1 MVGASVHKD
10 ETMRFLQL
18 SGVVHLEPVVPL
30 AGDFEK
36 QASAA
41 LMHLRRIAQIE
52 QTVTR
57 YSRYGQRIAADC
69 PDETLSAYVEE
80 TLAALQDVQNRL
92 QVLRRLAD
100 ELAPW
105 GDFDIAGLRT
115 LAKSGTHVQRWSMER
130 KKSIDLN
137 VPKGVFAEIISEK
150 QGLLFFTISLEGPID
165 IPSAAP
171 LPLPEM
177 RLADLHSETER
188 LKAEEETLIA
198 RLAGVALRADTLKTQ
213 VTAALNEARY
223 LEQMGTLYAEEYLF
237 GLQGW
242 IPADLTTDFLQR
254 IETQNI
260 PLQVEVREAL
270 PDEEPPVLLKN
281 NWFVDRIEPLLRMY
295 GLPKYRD
302 LDPSAFFAPFMIAFF
317 GICLGDAGYGVIMY
331 LAAHW
336 IGRRLGD
343 KVEGLPQVVKLCK
356 AFAVATFIFGLLTG
370 SIFGYNFQNRQ
381 WIIIDVA
388 TDVGDPML
396 FFYLALGMGVLQL
409 SVSYILGIIQAG
421 SLPERLA
428 KIGVIGIFWGGLF
441 LVIRNIWFADPARL
455 INEILFQGG
464 CGLLILGTVLTLL
477 FSSTHKNWFI
487 RIGLG
492 LWGMYGMTGL
502 IGDLLSYARL
512 FGLGIATSAIGAVIN
527 QLAGMAMD
535 AAGAIVGSVIAVVIL
550 VGGHIFNLLLGML
563 GSTVHSARLHFVEA
577 FKSFFS
583 GGGIEYKPLKIERG

>member
-1 MVGASVHKD
+1 
-10 ETMRFLQL
+10 MRFLQQ
-18 SGVVHLEPVVPL
+18 SGVVHLEPVVAL
-30 AGDFEK
+30 AGDSEE

-41 LMHLRRIAQIE
+41 ILRLRRIVQIE
-52 QTVTR
+52 KAIDR
-57 YSRYGQRIAADC
+57 YSRHEQRIAPDI
-69 PDETLSAYVEE
+69 PDEALSAYAEK
-80 TLAALQDVQNRL
+80 TLTALQDVQNRMQAL
-92 QVLRRLAD
+92 TRLAD
-100 ELAPW
+100 DLAPW
-105 GDFDIAGLRT
+105 GDFDIAGLRA
-115 LAKSGTHVQRWSMER
+115 LEKGGAHVQRWSMER
-130 KKSIDLN
+130 KKNVDLG
-137 VPKGVFAEIISEK
+137 VPEGVFVEIVSEK
-150 QGLLFFTISLEGPID
+150 QSLLFFTISLEGAID
-165 IPSAAP
+165 IPGASP

-177 RLADLHSETER
+177 RLADVRSELEQR
-188 LKAEEETLIA
+188 RAEEETLIA
-198 RLAGVALRADTLKTQ
+198 RLAGVAHQADKLKTQ

-223 LEQMGTLYAEEYLF
+223 LEQVGTLYAEESLF

-242 IPADLTTDFLQR
+242 IPDDLTANFLRQ
-254 IETQNI
+254 IETQSL

-270 PDEEPPVLLKN
+270 PGEEPPVLLKN

-317 GICLGDAGYGVIMY
+317 GICLGDAGYGVMMY

-336 IGRRLGD
+336 LGRKLGT

-356 AFAVATFIFGLLTG
+356 AFAVAAVIFGLLTG
-370 SIFGYNFQNRQ
+370 SIFGYSFQDRH
-381 WIIIDVA
+381 WILLDVA

-409 SVSYILGIIQAG
+409 SVSYILGMIQAG
-421 SLPERLA
+421 SLSEKLA
-428 KIGVIGIFWGGLF
+428 KIGVLSFFWGGLC
-441 LVIRNIWFADPARL
+441 LVIRNIWFADPTGPM
-455 INEILFQGG
+455 NEMLFQGG
-464 CGLLILGTVLTLL
+464 WGLLILGSVLTLF
-477 FSSTHKNWFI
+477 FSSVHKNWFI

-502 IGDLLSYARL
+502 VGDLLSYARL
-512 FGLGIATSAIGAVIN
+512 FGLGIATSAIAAVIN

-535 AAGAIVGSVIAVVIL
+535 AVGPVVGTVIAVVIL
-550 VGGHIFNLLLGML
+550 VVGHIFNLFLGML